1 MHFLK
6 STGIVYTEF
15 SLTFESIWIFAVL
28 VEYKMCRSN
37 IFSNCWLG
45 GFFLILRITVQK
57 SGVDSILYIGFSL
70 GLVTWGITLRQ
81 SYLDITQRSLFLE
94 MILYPIASVDSMVS
108 LYWEIILKDFSVVH
122 FSIYQ
127 SFLQWNANSR
137 F

>member
-6 STGIVYTEF
+6 STDIVYTEF

-28 VEYKMCRSN
+28 VEYEICRSN

-70 GLVTWGITLRQ
+70 GLVT
-81 SYLDITQRSLFLE
+81 
-94 MILYPIASVDSMVS
+94 
-108 LYWEIILKDFSVVH
+108 
-122 FSIYQ
+122 
-127 SFLQWNANSR
+127 
-137 F
+137 

>member
-1 MHFLK
+1 VHFLK
-6 STGIVYTEF
+6 STDIVYTEF

-28 VEYKMCRSN
+28 VEYEMCRSN

-81 SYLDITQRSLFLE
+81 SYLDITQRNLFLE
-94 MILYPIASVDSMVS
+94 MILYPIASADSMVS
-108 LYWEIILKDFSVVH
+108 LYWEIILKEFSVVH

-127 SFLQWNANSR
+127 SFLQWNVNSR